1 MSASTIPYIG
11 SKISLI
17 SNSEI
22 RYEGI
27 LYTINTQ
34 ESTIALQSVRSF
46 GTEGRKLPEIPPSSE
61 IYDFIIFRGQ
71 DIKDLTVLEGNNKSQ
86 PQRDPAVV
94 SVNEK
99 PPIFGDL
106 NKNWQS
112 GGGGA
117 GYSSKGEKGG
127 KGSGGKGGKSGGGWD
142 SGGDWGGGGWGGW
155 GNDSWDSW
163 GSQGSW
169 GWDSKGKG
177 KDKGKS
183 AASTSWDDRKGA
195 KGAASFQKGGGKDSS
210 KGYKSDK
217 GGDKGYGKGYS
228 KDKGGDK
235 GYSKG
240 ASDKGKGKGKGDGK
254 GKDRREPFQS
264 TPIGELLPSDNT
276 DGKKEFEEDFD
287 VSAANEKFEKGEIDK
302 EIDESKKPLS
312 GYDKGS
318 SFFDNISC
326 EATERAGDAKRE
338 KVDREKAQEMD
349 KVTFGD
355 TRRPPRPMWSRRGK
369 GKGGGSRKG
378 Y

>member
-11 SKISLI
+11 SKISLV

-86 PQRDPAVV
+86 PQQQDPAVM
-94 SVNEK
+94 SVNQR
-99 PPIFGDL
+99 PATSG
-106 NKNWQS
+106 QS
-112 GGGGA
+112 GGGGWGA
-117 GYSSKGEKGG
+117 SLGLKLD
-127 KGSGGKGGKSGGGWD
+127 KGSGGKGGKSGGGGWD
-142 SGGDWGGGGWGGW
+142 NNWEQPSKGWGKDWNSNSWW
-155 GNDSWDSW
+155 GQDYDK
-163 GSQGSW
+163 G
-169 GWDSKGKG
+169 KGKG
-177 KDKGKS
+177 KDKGSGGKGGYE
-183 AASTSWDDRKGA
+183 DRKGA
-195 KGAASFQKGGGKDSS
+195 KGAASFQKGGWKDSS
-210 KGYKSDK
+210 KGYSK
-217 GGDKGYGKGYS
+217 G
-228 KDKGGDK
+228 DKGGDK

-240 ASDKGKGKGKGDGK
+240 YDKGGDKGKGGK
-254 GKDRREPFQS
+254 GKSYGDAGGGKGKPRREPLQS
-264 TPIGELLPSDNT
+264 TPIGELLPSEGST
-276 DGKKEFEEDFD
+276 DKKEFAEEFD
-287 VSAANEKFEKGEIDK
+287 ISAGNEKFTKVDVVK
-302 EIDESKKPLS
+302 DSDEAKKPLS

-369 GKGGGSRKG
+369 GKGGGNRRG